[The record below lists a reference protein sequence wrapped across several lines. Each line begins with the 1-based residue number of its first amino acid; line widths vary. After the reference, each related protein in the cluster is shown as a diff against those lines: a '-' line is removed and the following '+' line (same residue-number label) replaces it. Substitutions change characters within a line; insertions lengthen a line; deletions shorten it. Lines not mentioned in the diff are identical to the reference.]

1 MAIERREQQ
10 AGTADDP
17 DIIPMGNEVEV
28 IPDPSR
34 EDQIREAAQIL
45 VLEEQ
50 ILVDDEIDAPT
61 SVAPVGDFNENL
73 VDRLDQGELS
83 SLSSDVLASIK
94 ADIDSRSEWEKTFT
108 DGLKYLGMK
117 FDESRSNPFQGS
129 TGVIHPILA
138 EAVTQFQ
145 AQAYKELLPAKGPVK
160 TEIVGARNAE
170 VEAQAERVQDFM
182 NYYIMNVMQEY
193 DPELDMLLF
202 YLPLAGSA
210 FKKVYFDTAASK
222 AMSKFI
228 EPQDLV
234 VPYEA
239 TDLFS
244 AERVTH
250 VLSMSKNEI
259 RKQQLSGFYA
269 DIELKGGAYHISR
282 DEIEEEID
290 EIEGQSPGYAED
302 RDRTVYEVHTILD
315 IPGYE
320 DVGPD
325 GQPTGLKLPYIVTI
339 DEPSQQVLSI
349 RRNYL
354 ENDPLKQKV
363 NYFVQYKFLPGL
375 GFYGL
380 GLSHM
385 IGGLAKASTSILR
398 QLIDAG
404 TLANLPAGF
413 KARGMRIRDEDDPLQ
428 PGEFR
433 DIDTTGA
440 SLRENLIPLPI
451 KEPSN
456 VLMSLLGLL
465 VESGKRFASIADMNV
480 GDMNQAMPVGT
491 TVALLERGTKVMSA
505 IHKRLHYSQKVEF
518 QLLAKVFA
526 DFLPPVYPYQ
536 TGSGPQEIK
545 GQDFDGRVDIIP
557 VSDPN
562 IFSQS
567 QRITMAQ
574 ELLTMVQSNPEIHGP
589 TGIYEAYRRMY
600 AALGVDDIDSLLQPP
615 QQPPPPMP
623 IDAGLENNG
632 FMMGQPAMAFEAQN
646 HQAHI
651 DAHRS
656 LFLTDVVKTNPQ
668 LQGLIIGHMMQHLQF
683 LAAQLA
689 QEQVPPEVTQ
699 QIEQINQAMQTG
711 QLPPDQ
717 AQMAMQELQ
726 MIVEQFSAPIL
737 AQLTQE
743 LLISIG
749 QGNEEDP
756 LVQIRQQELDLR
768 GAELA
773 AEQDQ
778 FAAKQESRRR
788 EKLLEAEIA
797 KQRIDTSKEVADD
810 KLDLALQRLQQQA
823 NLKLTELQTK
833 FGGSR

>member
-1 MAIERREQQ
+1 MAIEKRGL
-10 AGTADDP
+10 GTEDNP
-17 DIIPMGNEVEV
+17 DVMPTGSAMEIEPEMTRNDE
-28 IPDPSR
+28 
-34 EDQIREAAQIL
+34 IRNAAEIL
-45 VLEEQ
+45 VREEE
-50 ILVDDEIDAPT
+50 ILVDDEIDEEVEP
-61 SVAPVGDFNENL
+61 VATDFNANL
-73 VDRLDQGELS
+73 VDFIEDSDLS
-83 SLSSDVLASIK
+83 KLAGDVVSSIK
-94 ADIDSRSEWEKTFT
+94 ADKESRSEWEKTYT

-117 FDESRSNPFQGS
+117 FDDSRSQPFEGS
-129 TGVIHPILA
+129 SGVIHPILA
-138 EAVTQFQ
+138 ESVTQFQ

-160 TEIVGARNAE
+160 AEIVGARNPD
-170 VEAQAERVQDFM
+170 VETQASRVQDFM
-182 NYYIMNVMQEY
+182 NYYILNVMEEY

-210 FKKVYFDTAASK
+210 FKKVYFDTGISR

-228 EPQDLV
+228 EPQDLI

-250 VLSMSKNEI
+250 VLNMSRNEI
-259 RKQQLSGFYA
+259 KKQQVNGFYA
-269 DIELKGGAYHISR
+269 DVELKGGSVSVSKS
-282 DEIEEEID
+282 DIEEQID
-290 EIEGQSPGYAED
+290 EIEGMEPSYQED
-302 RDRTVYEVHTILD
+302 RDHVIYETHTILD
-315 IPGYE
+315 IPGFE
-320 DVGPD
+320 DVGED
-325 GQPTGLKLPYIVTI
+325 GEPTGLKLPYIVTI
-339 DEPSQQVLSI
+339 DEGSQKVLSI
-349 RRNYL
+349 RRNYV
-354 ENDPLKQKV
+354 ETDPRKAKI
-363 NYFVQYKFLPGL
+363 NFFVQYKFLPGL

-385 IGGLAKASTSILR
+385 IGGISKSATSILR

-413 KARGMRIRDEDDPLQ
+413 KARGMRIRDEDNPLQ

-456 VLMSLLGLL
+456 VLMQLLGLL

-505 IHKRLHYSQKVEF
+505 IHKRLHYSQKLEF

-526 DFLPPVYPYQ
+526 EYLPPNYPYV
-536 TGSGPQEIK
+536 SKNGPQEIM
-545 GQDFDGRVDIIP
+545 GQDFDGRVDVIP

-600 AALGVDDIDSLLQPP
+600 AALGVDDIDSLI
-615 QQPPPPMP
+615 QPPPPPPQPMP
-623 IDAGLENNG
+623 VDAGIENSA
-632 FMMGQPAMAFEAQN
+632 FLMGQPGQAFEPQN

-656 LFLTDVVKTNPQ
+656 LFLTDVVKQNPP
-668 LQGLIIGHMMQHLQF
+668 LQGMIIGHMMQHLQF
-683 LAAQLA
+683 MAGQMAQSQIPPELNQQMQEMQAAQ
-689 QEQVPPEVTQ
+689 QSGQVPPDQ
-699 QIEQINQAMQTG
+699 LQQQQSQIQMQIEQ
-711 QLPPDQ
+711 L
-717 AQMAMQELQ
+717 
-726 MIVEQFSAPIL
+726 SSPIL

-743 LLISIG
+743 LLESIG
-749 QGNEEDP
+749 QGDETDP
-756 LVQIRQQELDLR
+756 LVQIRQQELMLKEKAIDS
-768 GAELA
+768 EN
-773 AEQDQ
+773 EQ
-778 FAAKQESRRR
+778 FEAKQQQRAE
-788 EKLLEAEIA
+788 EKLLENEIA
-797 KQRIDTSKEVADD
+797 KQRMNIQREVADD
-810 KLDLALQRLQQQA
+810 KLDVAIRRLDQQA
-823 NLKLTELQTK
+823 DLKLLDMQNK
-833 FGGSR
+833 NMGGR